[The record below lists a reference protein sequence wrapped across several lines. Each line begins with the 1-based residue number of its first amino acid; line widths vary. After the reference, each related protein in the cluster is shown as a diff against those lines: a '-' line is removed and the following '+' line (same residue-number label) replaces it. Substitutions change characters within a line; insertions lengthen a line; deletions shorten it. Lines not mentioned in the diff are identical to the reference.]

1 MNQFRNQKRKETRK
15 NILCHRT
22 VQGLTGSQIRDQTH
36 APSRDRTDSLIFFK
50 IVDKMGGNEE
60 WQRIRFWKLYGELI
74 SILFDPGPT
83 PGIRPVVENLK
94 TDPKR

>member
-1 MNQFRNQKRKETRK
+1 MNQFCNQKRKETRK

-36 APSRDRTDSLIFFK
+36 APSRDRTDLLIFFK

-60 WQRIRFWKLYGELI
+60 W
-74 SILFDPGPT
+74 
-83 PGIRPVVENLK
+83 
-94 TDPKR
+94 